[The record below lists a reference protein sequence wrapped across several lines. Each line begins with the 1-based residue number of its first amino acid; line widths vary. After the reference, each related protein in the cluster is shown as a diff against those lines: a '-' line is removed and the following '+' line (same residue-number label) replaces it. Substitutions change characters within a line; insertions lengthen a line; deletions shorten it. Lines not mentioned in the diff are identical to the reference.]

1 MTGDLRC
8 DARRYFPSPLRI
20 TMAVVNF
27 AMQLF

>member
-1 MTGDLRC
+1 MTGDLRY
-8 DARRYFPSPLRI
+8 DPRTYFPSPLRI